1 MTNTIPKT
9 APTKR
14 DALRAMLSDG
24 QWHHMSELR
33 KVAGWR
39 YGARLL
45 ELRRGEGGV
54 ALETETRAVP
64 GTDNEF
70 EYRARV
76 ALVQEPLPLAPKKKN
91 RAKERIEELAR
102 ENASLK
108 ARLAQLE
115 GGAAHG

>member
-1 MTNTIPKT
+1 MNSTPIPKT

-14 DALRAMLSDG
+14 EALRALLSDG

-54 ALETETRAVP
+54 ALETETRALP

-76 ALVQEPLPLAPKKKN
+76 ALVQEQLPLAKKR

-102 ENASLK
+102 ENAALK

-115 GGAAHG
+115 GGAHVG

>member
-1 MTNTIPKT
+1 MTNPIPKT

-14 DALRAMLSDG
+14 DALRALLSDG

-54 ALETETRAVP
+54 ALETEKRALSE
-64 GTDNEF
+64 NEY

-76 ALVQEPLPLAPKKKN
+76 APVQEALPLRKKKN